1 LRILKVA
8 TLAAASGKR
17 QAASGKRQAAS
28 GKRQAASGNY
38 NVVACKA
45 TTSNEGGIAF
55 ISTTHI
61 HGGRR

>member
-28 GKRQAASGNY
+28 GKRQAASG
-38 NVVACKA
+38 KRQLQ
-45 TTSNEGGIAF
+45 
-55 ISTTHI
+55 
-61 HGGRR
+61 RRSLQSYDVK